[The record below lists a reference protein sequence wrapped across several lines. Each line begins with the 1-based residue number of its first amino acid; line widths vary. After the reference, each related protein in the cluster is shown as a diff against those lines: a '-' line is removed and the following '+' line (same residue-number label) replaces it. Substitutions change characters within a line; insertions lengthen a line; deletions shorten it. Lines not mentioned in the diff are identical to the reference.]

1 MEKVICTNCNYK
13 LEKPTIELLIYAVIK
28 DGGSVFA
35 NICPHCKNTTLKEVK
50 V

>member
-1 MEKVICTNCNYK
+1 MEKVICTNCNYE
-13 LEKPTIELLIYAVIK
+13 LEKPTITLLIYAVIK

-35 NICPHCKNTTLKEVK
+35 NICPRCKKTTLKGVR